1 MPKQKKRTIDDGP
14 WLWMQK
20 AMLIILRQH
29 YDSNPKKTTSAMA
42 LILAMAELS
51 SNYGNSEFYAT
62 LSDIALRS
70 GLTRQTVALFLDE
83 FEHLGL
89 LNIKRRKSGKANLP
103 SQFIIYGVDE
113 GVVKSTEMPFAH
125 NKEKKEKEK
134 INSKKRKKV
143 DAKYSDE
150 FLQFWNQ
157 YPKKQDKKS
166 AWRAFLNLDLDEG
179 LSQKILTKL
188 YS

>member
-103 SQFIIYGVDE
+103 SQFII
-113 GVVKSTEMPFAH
+113 
-125 NKEKKEKEK
+125 
-134 INSKKRKKV
+134 
-143 DAKYSDE
+143 
-150 FLQFWNQ
+150 
-157 YPKKQDKKS
+157 
-166 AWRAFLNLDLDEG
+166 
-179 LSQKILTKL
+179 
-188 YS
+188 